1 MFYPSATLYRLFQ
14 ISYDHPYDEFVWIG
28 QEYSNRQ
35 YSARTQRTRALA
47 RALVHI
53 PKLQIVHVPRAYYI
67 SEDDVVLNAIK
78 NASVQRIVSW
88 MPWQDGFIVPLDRY
102 PRLRDTIYL
111 PLPGPWLRPTYAAI
125 GQAYPGYVCSYTIL
139 CCC

>member
-28 QEYSNRQ
+28 EEYSNRQ

-67 SEDDVVLNAIK
+67 DEDDVVLNAIK

-125 GQAYPGYVCSYTIL
+125 GQGYPGYVCPYAVL
-139 CCC
+139 CCF